1 MFAYAHL
8 LMACVGGFLL
18 LAATNATPAWAST
31 TIIVCKGCVIV
42 PDPDECLGCVVVSDP
57 PTITETC
64 RGCRWAETVARRPRP
79 IRAAPAPDE
88 KAPHE
93 AAANDTAPDETSSDG
108 ARAYGPFASGPHAE
122 AWRAAAIPSPAA
134 SGTEPAPATVLAAL
148 AVPSGDSP
156 PSDRPPDLGPSD
168 LAPPGLVPAD
178 LGPFADSPYAGARPA
193 VAAALAAMRLDRDI
207 ARERRCLATAIYFE
221 ARGEPA
227 SGQRAVAQVVLNR
240 VSDRR
245 YPATVCDVVFQNQER
260 QNRCQFSFAC
270 DGRPED
276 IVDQR
281 AWRRALLLA
290 GEALM
295 GRYFD
300 GAIGAAT
307 HYHATSVEPTWS
319 RHLFRI
325 ARIGAHV
332 FYQTGQRSQQTH

>member
-8 LMACVGGFLL
+8 LMACAGGFLL

-42 PDPDECLGCVVVSDP
+42 LDPDECLGCIVVSDP
-57 PTITETC
+57 PALTETC
-64 RGCRWAETVARRPRP
+64 RGCTWADTVGRRPRS
-79 IRAAPAPDE
+79 IRAAPASLGRTSGE
-88 KAPHE
+88 TTAHE
-93 AAANDTAPDETSSDG
+93 TAPDDTSSADS
-108 ARAYGPFASGPHAE
+108 RFYGPFAFGPRAD
-122 AWRAAAIPSPAA
+122 AWQAAA
-134 SGTEPAPATVLAAL
+134 APAIVLAAL
-148 AVPSGDSP
+148 AVPSGDGISDDGSP
-156 PSDRPPDLGPSD
+156 
-168 LAPPGLVPAD
+168 D

-276 IVDQR
+276 IGDQR
-281 AWRRALLLA
+281 AWRRAMLLA

-319 RHLFRI
+319 RHLYRI

-332 FYQTGQRSQQTH
+332 FYQTGQRLQQTH